1 MVIDNFLLVDGGTL
15 REKETRDLLGSG
27 RYPCRNIDDNMA
39 DLEAQ
44 IAANATGI
52 REVHRMIDT
61 FGLDVVLAY
70 MGHVQANAEASV
82 RRVIGRLKDS
92 HFTYPLDSGLEI
104 KVAISVDQDAGEAV
118 IDFTGTSPQDRGNYN
133 APLSICHAVVLYVFR
148 TLVGSDIPMNE
159 GCLKPLKIIAP
170 EGTMINPVYPAAVI
184 AGNTEVSQSIA
195 DCLYG
200 ALNVIA
206 GSQGTMNNFVWG
218 NDRFQNYET
227 ICGGTGAG
235 PDFDGTDAVHS
246 HMTNTRMTDPEVL
259 EKRFP
264 VRVEQFSIRRGS
276 GGKGAHRGGDGI
288 IRQLTFLD
296 PVTVTTLT
304 SHRETQPFGKQGGED
319 GAAGK
324 NFVIR
329 TDGEIEHL
337 KGNDECQLASGDV
350 FEMQTPG
357 GGGWG

>member
-1 MVIDNFLLVDGGTL
+1 MEALWAMKTATIRQLTDELYPNGT
-15 REKETRDLLGSG
+15 
-27 RYPCRNIDDNMA
+27 
-39 DLEAQ
+39 
-44 IAANATGI
+44 AAN
-52 REVHRMIDT
+52 
-61 FGLDVVLAY
+61 FSS
-70 MGHVQANAEASV
+70 VQKLLERLESKRFVKRTRSGSV
-82 RRVIGRLKDS
+82 
-92 HFTYPLDSGLEI
+92 
-104 KVAISVDQDAGEAV
+104 
-118 IDFTGTSPQDRGNYN
+118 
-133 APLSICHAVVLYVFR
+133 YVFR
-148 TLVGSDIPMNE
+148 ALVGSDIPMNE
-159 GCLKPLKIIAP
+159 GCLQPLKIIAP

-276 GGKGAHRGGDGI
+276 GGNGAHRGGDGI